1 MFCNATDPEQ
11 AAIDTL
17 LIGYGNALRSDD
29 GVGPT
34 VVELIRQSL
43 GPAFATSVTCRTDMQ
58 LTPELAPLIASVRR
72 VIFVDASVAVPAGRV
87 TIRRIAAQPTAACLG
102 HQFSPPQILELA
114 RLAFGCV
121 PQAWIV
127 AVGVQSL
134 AVGQGLTAAVE
145 DTARRLAGHLRYH
158 LLPIGKPSFHWTS
171 RNTRLINEGRCS
183 VARALSKI

>member
-1 MFCNATDPEQ
+1 MCYNATDPEQ

-29 GVGPT
+29 GVGPA

-43 GPAFATSVTCRTDMQ
+43 GEAFSASVACRTELQ
-58 LTPELAPLIASVRR
+58 LTPELAAIIARADR
-72 VIFVDASVAVPAGRV
+72 VIFIDASVAVPAGRV
-87 TIRRIAAQPTAACLG
+87 TIRRITAQPTAACLG

-114 RLAFGCV
+114 RLAFGGV
-121 PQAWIV
+121 PQAWVV

-134 AVGQGLTAAVE
+134 AVGQGLTATVA

-158 LLPIGKPSFHWTS
+158 LPPIGKPSFHWTS
-171 RNTRLINEGRCS
+171 RNTRLS
-183 VARALSKI
+183 H